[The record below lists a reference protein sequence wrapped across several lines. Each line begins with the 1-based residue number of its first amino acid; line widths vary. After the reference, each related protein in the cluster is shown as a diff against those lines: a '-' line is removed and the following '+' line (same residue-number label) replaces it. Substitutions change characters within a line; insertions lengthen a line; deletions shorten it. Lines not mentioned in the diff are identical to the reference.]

1 MYVPK
6 TASNVKGSVRRAAA
20 FAGVGTLA
28 LAAPLLVEGVAALF
42 AALGALALVVD
53 DGPLFELFARP
64 SDRQERRLRGLA
76 AFSFATAGL
85 AMLVMLV
92 DLPVQVFAATVV
104 LLAYGNLTEQVARQ
118 RTTSAI
124 GATAAFAVGGFLAAT
139 AAQVI
144 VPTLEGVSTVDGP
157 EVVFLAASGALLAAL
172 LRSVLFERDDPLVL
186 FSVALLLW
194 LFTSLAVDV
203 TPSEIAIAIAVTVGF
218 GYLSWA
224 LDTASVTGMLTGVL
238 LALLTIVLGG
248 YPWFAVLIS
257 FFALGGLS
265 TKFRYDQKRENGVA
279 EANEGA
285 RGGGNV
291 LGNAAVALVAVLAFA
306 ARTHLP
312 VDGGVFLFAFAGSI
326 ATAMSDTLS
335 SEIGGVFDDPR
346 LITTLEPVEPG
357 TDGGVTWQG
366 ELAGAA
372 GASFVAVIAVA
383 LFEAV
388 GVLGGAVVALAGVG
402 GMTVDSLLGAT
413 VEGETVGNQ
422 TVNFLATLSGAILG
436 AALALLV
443 GLP

>member
-1 MYVPK
+1 MCVTK
-6 TASNVKGSVRRAAA
+6 TANNVNQSVRRAAA
-20 FAGVGTLA
+20 FAGIGTLA
-28 LAAPLLVEGVAALF
+28 LAASVLVAGVAALF

-53 DGPLFELFARP
+53 EGKAFDLLARP
-64 SDRQERRLRGLA
+64 SDRREGRLRGLA
-76 AFSFATAGL
+76 AFAFATAGL

-92 DLPVQVFAATVV
+92 DLPVHAFVAAV
-104 LLAYGNLTEQVARQ
+104 LLLSYGNLAERLARQ
-118 RTTSAI
+118 RSSSAI
-124 GATAAFAVGGFLAAT
+124 AATAAFALGGFVAAI
-139 AAQVI
+139 AAQSV
-144 VPTLEGVSTVDGP
+144 VLAVVAAGVGSRP
-157 EVVFLAASGALLAAL
+157 EVVFLAASGVLLAAL

-194 LFTSLAVDV
+194 LFTVLTVNV
-203 TPSEIAIAIAVTVGF
+203 TLLEVALAIAVTVGF

-224 LDTASVTGMLTGVL
+224 LDTASVTGMLTGAL

-257 FFALGGLS
+257 FFALGSLS
-265 TKFRYDQKRENGVA
+265 TKFRYDEKRDNGVA

-291 LGNAAVALVAVLAFA
+291 LGNAAVALVAVIAFA
-306 ARTHLP
+306 ARAHLP
-312 VDGGVFLFAFAGSI
+312 FAGDVFLFAFAGSI

-346 LITTLEPVEPG
+346 LITTLEKVEPG

-366 ELAGAA
+366 ELAGAF
-372 GASFVAVIAVA
+372 GATIVAAIAVV
-383 LFEAV
+383 LFGTV
-388 GVLGGAVVALAGVG
+388 GALGGAVVALAGVG

-413 VEGETVGNQ
+413 VEGELVGNQ

-436 AALALLV
+436 GALALLA
-443 GLP
+443 GLS

>member
-1 MYVPK
+1 M
-6 TASNVKGSVRRAAA
+6 KGSVRRAAA